1 MALIQKILKA
11 VKHGIL
17 RYEAARYTGR
27 RRAAVVEFGGED
39 SALNIHDRSRLI
51 SLMRDGFRDAPQA
64 RALAQQ
70 MRVLTCGIEAG
81 KLTLTTD
88 DEKFNTEA
96 MRYFSRWARHVDY
109 QDGTDLCEC
118 SKLVLSELAFGGG
131 DVALVFDDGILTGG
145 DGTGKVLFFE
155 SDCIGE
161 VKEGVLPA
169 GHSQRQGVIYSPAQR
184 AVGLVVSIA
193 ERGKGIFD
201 EGKCLFLMR
210 ENPEAIT
217 NWKHIKR
224 KYRFDQP
231 RGISP
236 HSAAIATLIDLHEI
250 ISSERQSAKT
260 NAALVAQVLDQVG
273 APIAIGEEGQ
283 PQFDARPLTNG
294 AGGIV
299 LEPPPGAKLELLDTK
314 RPNIN
319 MVPWS
324 DWLLRSAA
332 SVHGLASVY
341 GTMRAEASYTAFR
354 GEQSITWGSIE
365 EAQKQLER
373 DLLDPLAVMVLRR
386 AISLGEVAET
396 KAEWESELKWAW
408 PSMRE
413 VNEVDAQTAL
423 AAKLRN
429 CVTSYRRVLGPG
441 WLKTISEVA
450 AEADELKKLGLT
462 HPAHTTE
469 PGAAIKEEGQ
479 GNED

>member
-1 MALIQKILKA
+1 MALIGEILKA
-11 VKHGIL
+11 VKNGIL
-17 RYEAARYTGR
+17 RYEAARHTGR
-27 RRAAVVEFGGED
+27 RRAPVVEYGGED
-39 SALNIHDRSRLI
+39 SALNIHDRARLI

-70 MRVLTCGIEAG
+70 MRVLTCGVEAG

-88 DEKFNTEA
+88 DERFNSEA

-118 SKLVLSELAFGGG
+118 SKLVLSELCFGGG
-131 DVALVFDDGILTGG
+131 DIALVFDDGVLTGNN
-145 DGTGKVLFFE
+145 GTGKVLFFE

-161 VKEGVLPA
+161 VGEGALPE
-169 GHSQRQGVIYSPAQR
+169 GYSQRQGVIYSPAQR
-184 AVGLVVSIA
+184 AVGLIVSVA
-193 ERGKGIFD
+193 ERGKGVFD
-201 EGKCLFLMR
+201 ANKCLFLMR
-210 ENPEAIT
+210 ESPEVVT
-217 NWKHIKR
+217 NWVHIKR
-224 KYRFDQP
+224 KFRFDQP

-260 NAALVAQVLDQVG
+260 NAALVAQVLDEVR
-273 APIAIGEEGQ
+273 APMLSGGEDE
-283 PQFDARPLTNG
+283 PAFDVRPLSQG
-294 AGGIV
+294 AGGII

-386 AISLGEVAET
+386 AINTGEIMGT
-396 KAEWESELKWAW
+396 SAEWESELRWAW

-441 WLKTISEVA
+441 WLKTVSEVA
-450 AEADELKKLGLT
+450 AEADKLKKLGLT